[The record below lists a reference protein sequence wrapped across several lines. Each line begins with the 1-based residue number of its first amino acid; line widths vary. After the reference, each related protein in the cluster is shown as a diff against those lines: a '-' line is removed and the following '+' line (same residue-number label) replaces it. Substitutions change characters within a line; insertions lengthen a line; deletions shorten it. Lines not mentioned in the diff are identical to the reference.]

1 MPKDGNFFDDLGAD
15 SLLMARFCAR
25 IRKHPDLPSAAMQD
39 IYQHPTLAKLSVALA
54 PTPKKSDASGA
65 ARTTS
70 GLGAVLAEVLERPDV
85 PPHANFFEELG
96 ADSLLMAR
104 FCARTRK
111 RDDLPSVGM
120 PDVYRNP
127 TIASLTAAL
136 DGGADPDR
144 VRSGPAGP
152 PATETEEPTGPRAT
166 TAAFVLCGAA
176 QLACVLAYSYI
187 AALILTWGFQAVTA
201 ATGVVAGVPRAPS
214 SPGSSGS

>member
-1 MPKDGNFFDDLGAD
+1 M
-15 SLLMARFCAR
+15 
-25 IRKHPDLPSAAMQD
+25 
-39 IYQHPTLAKLSVALA
+39 ALA

-152 PATETEEPTGPRAT
+152 PATESEEPTGPRAT

-176 QLACVLAYSYI
+176 QLALRAGLQLHRRAHPHVGLP
-187 AALILTWGFQAVTA
+187 G
-201 ATGVVAGVPRAPS
+201 GDGGDRGRGGVPRAPS